1 MFYSTRWAVGH
12 DISSS
17 TKIGNLTSLNLDLD
31 IIRSLKG
38 CGHLT
43 YDGTRIK
50 WSQDL
55 QSLKNFVEDIVGLQ
69 GNWSSPGSKAKKFQ
83 PRFHLDL
90 VLGTSS

>member
-1 MFYSTRWAVGH
+1 MTRIKMFAMDVFCCFRVDFLVLIKMAVGH
-12 DISSS
+12 DFSSS

-50 WSQDL
+50 WSHA
-55 QSLKNFVEDIVGLQ
+55 G
-69 GNWSSPGSKAKKFQ
+69 SSITKEF
-83 PRFHLDL
+83 R
-90 VLGTSS
+90 